1 MIIGL
6 SGYAQTGKDT
16 VANYLI
22 SDYGYRRVAFADP
35 IRKALYKLNPII
47 SLGEFAGVHLAQAVD
62 GLGWEEVK
70 QASPEARRL
79 LQVMGTEVGREM
91 FGDDFWVNQA
101 MRGVSK
107 FDKIVFTD
115 VRYPNE
121 YKAIKLQE
129 GRMIRLT
136 KPSVIAVNDHS
147 SESALDNHGFDGI
160 IVNDGSIE
168 ELHRNIDLFM
178 KEL

>member
-1 MIIGL
+1 M
-6 SGYAQTGKDT
+6 
-16 VANYLI
+16 
-22 SDYGYRRVAFADP
+22 
-35 IRKALYKLNPII
+35 
-47 SLGEFAGVHLAQAVD
+47 
-62 GLGWEEVK
+62 GWEEVK
-70 QASPEARRL
+70 RISPETRRL

-91 FGDDFWVNQA
+91 FSDDFWVSQA

-129 GRMIRLT
+129 GRMLRLT

>member
-22 SDYGYRRVAFADP
+22 NNYGYKRVAFADP
-35 IRKALYKLNPII
+35 IRRSLYLLNPLI
-47 SLGEFAGVHLAQAVD
+47 SVSEFNSVHLQRAVD

-70 QASPEARRL
+70 RTSPEARRL

-91 FGDDFWVNQA
+91 FGDDFWVSQA

-129 GRMIRLT
+129 GRILRVT
-136 KPSVIAVNDHS
+136 KPSVIAVNNHS
-147 SESALDNHGFDGI
+147 SESALDGHGFDGI

>member
-22 SDYGYRRVAFADP
+22 SNYGYRRVAFADP
-35 IRKALYKLNPII
+35 IRRSLYILNPMV
-47 SLGEFAGVHLAQAVD
+47 SVGEFGSVHLQQAVD
-62 GLGWEEVK
+62 GMGWEEVK
-70 QASPEARRL
+70 RISPETRRL

-91 FGDDFWVNQA
+91 FSDDFWVSQA

-129 GRMIRLT
+129 GRMLRIT
-136 KPSVIAVNDHS
+136 KPSVIAVNNHS